1 MFFKL
6 LKLAGLD
13 INAKIA
19 ELKADLAFKAEQAS
33 EQVTRKARAMAIVAG
48 LLWCA
53 GIFALLALSVGLFAL
68 YGWGEVHYGVFTGLT
83 LAGAVLIVLTVVL
96 VLAALWVAKQSA
108 HEPPVW
114 HIVGESTPLPHAPR
128 QVADAGQLHMEEGL
142 VPPPYRSSAAK
153 PEDLVE
159 PLIVL
164 LGQYLRP
171 PETGYQA
178 IDDLLG
184 QIGSRAR
191 GTTEEAVAR
200 GSDLV
205 RNGSR
210 ATMLSVLGAAALFGF
225 LLVRGAQHRD
235 IHPA

>member
-1 MFFKL
+1 M
-6 LKLAGLD
+6 
-13 INAKIA
+13 
-19 ELKADLAFKAEQAS
+19 
-33 EQVTRKARAMAIVAG
+33 T
-48 LLWCA
+48 
-53 GIFALLALSVGLFAL
+53 
-68 YGWGEVHYGVFTGLT
+68 
-83 LAGAVLIVLTVVL
+83 
-96 VLAALWVAKQSA
+96 
-108 HEPPVW
+108 
-114 HIVGESTPLPHAPR
+114 
-128 QVADAGQLHMEEGL
+128 EGF
-142 VPPPYRSSAAK
+142 VPPRYRASTAK

-184 QIGSRAR
+184 QIGSRAH

-225 LLVRGAQHRD
+225 LLARGAQHRD
-235 IHPA
+235 IHPAS

>member
-33 EQVTRKARAMAIVAG
+33 EQVTRKARAMATVAG

-53 GIFALLALSVGLFAL
+53 GIFALLALIVGLFAL
-68 YGWGEVHYGVFTGLT
+68 YKWGELHYGVFTGLT
-83 LAGAVLIVLTVVL
+83 LAGGLLIVLTIVL

-114 HIVGESTPLPHAPR
+114 HVVRESTPLPQAAR
-128 QVADAGQLHMEEGL
+128 QVADAKQEEGF

-171 PETGYQA
+171 PETGYKA

-205 RNGSR
+205 RNGNR
-210 ATMLSVLGAAALFGF
+210 ATMLSVLGAATLFGF
-225 LLVRGAQHRD
+225 LLARGAQHRD
-235 IHPA
+235 IRPA

>member
-1 MFFKL
+1 MLFKL

-13 INAKIA
+13 ISAKIA
-19 ELKADLAFKAEQAS
+19 ELKADVAFKAEQAS
-33 EQVTRKARAMAIVAG
+33 EQVTRKARAVGIIAG

-53 GIFALLALSVGLFAL
+53 GIFALLAFIVGLFAL
-68 YGWGEVHYGVFTGLT
+68 YKWGEVHYGVFTGLT
-83 LAGAVLIVLTVVL
+83 FAGGLLVALTIIL
-96 VLAALWVAKQSA
+96 VLAALLVARQSA
-108 HEPPVW
+108 AMPSIWRIVREPTPHMAPQVTGSELRRT
-114 HIVGESTPLPHAPR
+114 GE
-128 QVADAGQLHMEEGL
+128 GY
-142 VPPPYRSSAAK
+142 VPPSYESVAAK

-164 LGQYLRP
+164 LGQYFRA

-178 IDDLLG
+178 VDDLLR
-184 QIGSRAR
+184 QIGSRAQ
-191 GTTEEAVAR
+191 GTAEEAAAR

-210 ATMLSVLGAAALFGF
+210 ATMMSVLTAAALFGF

-235 IHPA
+235 NPA

>member
-13 INAKIA
+13 VNAKIA
-19 ELKADLAFKAEQAS
+19 ELKAEFAFKAEQAS
-33 EQVTRKARAMAIVAG
+33 EHVTHKARALAVVAG

-53 GIFALLALSVGLFAL
+53 GIMALLALIVGLAAL
-68 YGWGEVHYGVFTGLT
+68 YKWGEIHYGVFTGFSFV
-83 LAGAVLIVLTVVL
+83 AAVLIALTGIL
-96 VLAALWVAKQSA
+96 VLAAAAIARQSA
-108 HEPPVW
+108 ATPPVW
-114 HIVGESTPLPHAPR
+114 RIVRDTTPPTQTAR
-128 QVADAGQLHMEEGL
+128 QVTENELRTAQGF
-142 VPPPYRSSAAK
+142 VPPPQRSQTAK

-178 IDDLLG
+178 LDDLLC
-184 QIGSRAR
+184 QIGSRAQ

-200 GSDLV
+200 GSELV
-205 RNGSR
+205 RNGNR
-210 ATMLSVLGAAALFGF
+210 AAMLSVLGAATLFGF
-225 LLVRGAQHRD
+225 LVARGAQHRD
-235 IHPA
+235 VQHGL